1 MLPQLRNI
9 VNLVFYTLNS
19 KPVLNLPQQED
30 GLGQD
35 GSALPRGGGLGV
47 DKGDGQIMGIG
58 EWGSSLAILATV
70 TVSNAGE

>member
-9 VNLVFYTLNS
+9 VNS
-19 KPVLNLPQQED
+19 KPVLYLPQQED

-47 DKGDGQIMGIG
+47 DKGDGQSMGNG
-58 EWGSSLAILATV
+58 DLILQF
-70 TVSNAGE
+70 